1 MSLFSSIGKF
11 FKKLL
16 DALLKLLK
24 WLLPILIIVL
34 IVIAIFFPYLL
45 PVIWAWVGAAWTAA
59 AGWVA
64 TAWSWISAG
73 ASFLWKAATEW
84 VAEAS
89 FADVLKLATGAA
101 VILNPE
107 GVADAAG
114 GLLETI
120 VDAVGPVVSAA
131 LPWLIAGA
139 AAYFIFTSDSGD
151 EERTVYIERGSD
163 DATTY

>member
-16 DALLKLLK
+16 DALIKLLK
-24 WLLPILIIVL
+24 WLLPILIIAL

-45 PVIWAWVGAAWTAA
+45 PVIWAWVGTAWTAVS
-59 AGWVA
+59 GWVA
-64 TAWSWISAG
+64 TAWGWISSG

-89 FADVLKLATGAA
+89 FADVLKLAAGAA

-114 GLLETI
+114 GLLETV
-120 VDAVGPVVSAA
+120 VDAVAPIVSTA

-139 AAYFIFTSDSGD
+139 VAYFVFTSDGGED
-151 EERTVYIERGSD
+151 EKIVYVDRRD
-163 DATTY
+163 DYA